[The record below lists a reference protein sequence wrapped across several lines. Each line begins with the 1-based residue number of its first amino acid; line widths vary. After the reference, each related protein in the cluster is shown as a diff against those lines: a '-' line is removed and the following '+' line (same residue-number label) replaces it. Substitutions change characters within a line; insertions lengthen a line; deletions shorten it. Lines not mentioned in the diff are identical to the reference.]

1 MAASEQYADFT
12 PNDSTSGSAVENNL
26 YIHILILKKKYM
38 FLWKKKEMLAS
49 SKKEYKIMKP
59 LFCLE

>member
-1 MAASEQYADFT
+1 
-12 PNDSTSGSAVENNL
+12 
-26 YIHILILKKKYM
+26 M

-59 LFCLE
+59 LFFVWNSTFLIRTTWIK